1 MLIRFFYML
10 RSQGLKVSPGQ
21 FLTFSDGLQ
30 RGLHGQTL
38 TGFYHLARCTLLT
51 SETEFDRF
59 DQTFT
64 AFFANVELAVAEI
77 EDKFF
82 EWLREAADGQIPDL
96 TDEQRALF
104 EAMNFPE
111 LEKMFRD
118 LLEEQKEA
126 HNGGTRFIG
135 TGGSSPFGHSGAARP
150 GFRVG
155 GAGKNRRALQVAEER
170 RYREYRQDRILDIR
184 QFSVALRKL
193 RNFGRTFGA
202 EELDVEAT
210 IEATSRQGGE
220 LNLVERRPLEPV
232 MRVILLMDVGGT
244 MDPFIEQVEALFS
257 AASQASHFR
266 EFRPYY
272 FHNCIYGKVYTDAKF
287 RTAVP
292 LLDLFRTT
300 SRDYRL
306 IVLGD
311 AMMAPYELIA
321 SKYSLFYGAPEAEK
335 GWESLKALRER
346 FPRSVWLNPEPVK
359 YWYGETLS
367 QISRLF
373 PMHSLTMDGLE
384 DAIRDLRG

>member
-1 MLIRFFYML
+1 ML

-21 FLTFSDGLQ
+21 FLTFSDGLK

-38 TGFYHLARCTLLT
+38 MGFYHLARCTLLT

-64 AFFANVELAVAEI
+64 AFFANVDLVATEI

-82 EWLREAADGQIPDL
+82 EWLRRAADGQIPDL
-96 TDEQRALF
+96 TEEQRALF
-104 EAMNFPE
+104 DAMNFPE
-111 LEKMFRD
+111 LERMFRD
-118 LLEEQKEA
+118 LLAEQKEE
-126 HNGGTRFIG
+126 HHGGTRFIG

-155 GAGKNRRALQVAEER
+155 GPGGNRRALQVAEER

-193 RNFGRTFGA
+193 RHFGRSFGQ
-202 EELDVEAT
+202 EELDIDAT

-220 LNLVERRPLEPV
+220 LDLVERRPLEPA
-232 MRVILLMDVGGT
+232 MRVLLLMDVGGT

-257 AASQASHFR
+257 AAGQASHFR

-272 FHNCIYGKVYTDAKF
+272 FHNCVYGKVYTDARF
-287 RTAVP
+287 REAVS
-292 LLDLFRTT
+292 LQDLFRTT

-311 AMMAPYELIA
+311 AMMAPYELVA
-321 SKYSLFYGAPEAEK
+321 SKYSLFYGPVEGEK
-335 GWESLKALRER
+335 GWESLRALRER

-359 YWYGETLS
+359 YWHGETLN
-367 QISRLF
+367 QIAKLF
-373 PMHSLTMDGLE
+373 PMHSLTLDGLE
-384 DAIRDLRG
+384 EAIRDLRG